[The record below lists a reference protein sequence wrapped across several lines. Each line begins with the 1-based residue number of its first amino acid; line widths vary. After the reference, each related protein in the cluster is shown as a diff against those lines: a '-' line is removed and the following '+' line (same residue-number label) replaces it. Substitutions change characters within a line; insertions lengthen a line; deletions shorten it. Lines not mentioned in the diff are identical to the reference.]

1 MKNKRQINKLAKEVA
16 KLEKVLQDNDTEDKV
31 LQSAFLRIEEIMESL
46 SVEESL
52 ELDVAVR
59 KLLETW

>member
-59 KLLETW
+59 KLLET